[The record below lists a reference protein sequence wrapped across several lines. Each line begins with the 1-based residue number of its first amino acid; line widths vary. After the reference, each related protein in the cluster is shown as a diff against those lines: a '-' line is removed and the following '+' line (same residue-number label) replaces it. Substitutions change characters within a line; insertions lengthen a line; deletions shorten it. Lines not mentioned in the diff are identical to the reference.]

1 MDHQHVVFDTTDVKT
16 YQESEEV
23 IRLSAKGPRGGYRN
37 AEFLTP
43 DQARDLIKKLK
54 LALEGRGETTG
65 R

>member
-1 MDHQHVVFDTTDVKT
+1 MAHQHVVFDTADVKA
-16 YQESEEV
+16 YHESDEV

-43 DQARDLIKKLK
+43 DQARELIIKLQ
-54 LALEGRGETTG
+54 LALDGQGERTG

>member
-1 MDHQHVVFDTTDVKT
+1 MAHQHVVFDTTDVASYK
-16 YQESEEV
+16 QSEEV

-43 DQARDLIKKLK
+43 DQARDLISKLQ
-54 LALEGRGETTG
+54 LALDGKGETTG